1 MFNKGNMG
9 KMLKQAQAMQSKMA
23 NVQEELKDVIIEE
36 STAGMMTVKLNGKLE
51 IIDVT
56 LSDEAMSED
65 KDILEDIILTT
76 MKKALQK
83 AQDEAA
89 SRMDAVTGNMLGG
102 LSLPGM

>member
-23 NVQEELKDVIIEE
+23 HVQEGLKDVIIEE
-36 STAGMMTVKLNGKLE
+36 STAGLFTVKLNGKLE
-51 IIDVT
+51 ILDVT

-65 KDILEDIILTT
+65 KDLLEDIILTT

-83 AQDEAA
+83 AQEEAA
-89 SRMDAVTGNMLGG
+89 TRMDAITGNMLGG
-102 LSLPGM
+102 LNFPGM

>member
-89 SRMDAVTGNMLGG
+89 VRMDAVTGNMLGG
-102 LSLPGM
+102 LNLPGM

>member
-9 KMLKQAQAMQSKMA
+9 KMLKQAQAMQSQMA
-23 NVQEELKDVIIEE
+23 QVQEELKDVIIEE
-36 STAGMMTVKLNGKLE
+36 STAGLFTVKLNGKLE

-83 AQDEAA
+83 AQEESTA
-89 SRMDAVTGNMLGG
+89 RMDAVTGNMLGG

>member
-1 MFNKGNMG
+1 MG
-9 KMLKQAQAMQSKMA
+9 KMLKQAQAMQSKMV

-36 STAGMMTVKLNGKLE
+36 STAGMMTIKLNGKLE

-56 LSDEAMSED
+56 LSDDAMAED

-83 AQDEAA
+83 AQNEAA

>member
-23 NVQEELKDVIIEE
+23 EVQNELKDIIIEE
-36 STAGMMTVKLNGKLE
+36 STAGLFTVKLNGKLE

-56 LSDEAMSED
+56 LSVDAMKED
-65 KDILEDIILTT
+65 KEILEDIILTT

-83 AQDEAA
+83 AQETA
-89 SRMDAVTGNMLGG
+89 SDRMESVTGNMLGG
-102 LSLPGM
+102 INLPGM

>member
-9 KMLKQAQAMQSKMA
+9 KMLKQAQAMQSQMA
-23 NVQEELKDVIIEE
+23 QVQEELKDVIIEE
-36 STAGMMTVKLNGKLE
+36 STAGLFTVKLNGKLE

-83 AQDEAA
+83 AQEEAA

>member
-9 KMLKQAQAMQSKMA
+9 KMLKQAQAMQSQMA

-89 SRMDAVTGNMLGG
+89 VRMDAVTGNMLGG
-102 LSLPGM
+102 LNLPGM

>member
-9 KMLKQAQAMQSKMA
+9 KMLKQAQAMQSQMA
-23 NVQEELKDVIIEE
+23 QVQEELKDVIIEE
-36 STAGMMTVKLNGKLE
+36 STAGLFTVKLNGKLE

-83 AQDEAA
+83 AQEEAA

-102 LSLPGM
+102 LSLPGL

>member
-56 LSDEAMSED
+56 LSDEAISED

-89 SRMDAVTGNMLGG
+89 ARMDAVTGNMLGG
-102 LSLPGM
+102 LNLPGM

>member
-23 NVQEELKDVIIEE
+23 SVQEELKDVIIEE
-36 STAGMMTVKLNGKLE
+36 STAGLFTVKLNGKLE

-83 AQDEAA
+83 AQEESTA
-89 SRMDAVTGNMLGG
+89 RMDAVTGNMLGG

>member
-9 KMLKQAQAMQSKMA
+9 KMLKQAQAMQSKMV

-36 STAGMMTVKLNGKLE
+36 STAGMMTIKLNGKLE

-56 LSDEAMSED
+56 LSDDAMAED

-83 AQDEAA
+83 AQNEAA

>member
-23 NVQEELKDVIIEE
+23 SVQEELKDVIIEE
-36 STAGMMTVKLNGKLE
+36 STAGLFTVKLNGKLE

-83 AQDEAA
+83 AQEESTA
-89 SRMDAVTGNMLGG
+89 RMDAVTGNMLGG
-102 LSLPGM
+102 LSLPGL

>member
-9 KMLKQAQAMQSKMA
+9 KMLKQAQAMQSQMA
-23 NVQEELKDVIIEE
+23 QVQEELKDVIIEE
-36 STAGMMTVKLNGKLE
+36 STAGLFTVKLNGKLE

-83 AQDEAA
+83 AQEAA
-89 SRMDAVTGNMLGG
+89 AARMDAVTGNMLGG

>member
-89 SRMDAVTGNMLGG
+89 ARMDAVTGNMLGG
-102 LSLPGM
+102 LNLPGM

>member
-23 NVQEELKDVIIEE
+23 DVQEELKDVIIEE

-76 MKKALQK
+76 MKKGLQK

>member
-9 KMLKQAQAMQSKMA
+9 KMLKQAQAMQSQMA
-23 NVQEELKDVIIEE
+23 QVQEELKDVIIEE
-36 STAGMMTVKLNGKLE
+36 STAGLFTVKLNGKLE

-83 AQDEAA
+83 AQEEAA
-89 SRMDAVTGNMLGG
+89 ARMDAVTGNMLGG